1 MKARTNNPARTM
13 SDIIAVA
20 TAEFANKGL
29 SGARIDAIAEQTQTS
44 KRMIYYYF
52 GNKEG
57 LYIAVLEDA
66 YRRIRTIEASL
77 KLEDTPPVDALKKL
91 VRFSVD
97 YHWQNPDFVRLIM
110 NENMH
115 NGAFLAQ
122 SKLIKT
128 LNTPAIDAIKNV
140 YQRGLDAGVFR
151 AGIDLVDLHMSAS
164 ALSFHTVSNQ
174 ATFGQIFGL
183 NLNDP
188 DQLERRRSSIVE
200 MVLRFVCK

>member
-13 SDIIAVA
+13 SDIVAVA
-20 TAEFANKGL
+20 TIEFAEKGL

-52 GNKEG
+52 GSKEG

-66 YRRIRTIEASL
+66 YRRIRSIEASL
-77 KLEDTPPVDALKKL
+77 HLEDEPPAEALKKL
-91 VRFSVD
+91 VSFSVD
-97 YHWQNPDFVRLIM
+97 YHWSNPDFVRLIM

-115 NGAFLAQ
+115 NGEFLAQ

-128 LNTPAIDAIKNV
+128 LNTPAIEAVKKV

-151 AGIDLVDLHMSAS
+151 DGLDPVDIHMSVS
-164 ALSFHTVSNQ
+164 AMSFYNVSNQ
-174 ATFGQIFGL
+174 ATFGQIF
-183 NLNDP
+183 NIDFSKTKE
-188 DQLERRRSSIVE
+188 LERRRKSIVD